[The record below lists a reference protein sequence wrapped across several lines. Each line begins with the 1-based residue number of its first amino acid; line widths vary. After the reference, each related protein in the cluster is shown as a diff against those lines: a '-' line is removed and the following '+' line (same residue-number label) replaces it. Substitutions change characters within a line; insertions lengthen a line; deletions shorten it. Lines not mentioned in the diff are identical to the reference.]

1 MTELLLERRSPLWL
15 IVAIVTLSFLVLCL
29 AYFHFH
35 TNGDKKSLTVAIP
48 PTPVVSVCN
57 ELAPGMKRIGA
68 SPGDR
73 YMLQFDIPVNEV
85 RVREGVTD
93 APPIVYGFDIGPRVG
108 ESLLVISYGPQSNYL
123 IVDRERA
130 SSTRIV
136 KRIIVDDQGRSV
148 GEDDWGYLD
157 PERRWR
163 RARFQGWVQ
172 AEYGFVNEK
181 EAALFDQIINSACL
195 LPGPG

>member
-1 MTELLLERRSPLWL
+1 MTELLLERRSPLRL
-15 IVAIVTLSFLVLCL
+15 IVAIVTLSLLVLCL
-29 AYFHFH
+29 AYFHFQVP
-35 TNGDKKSLTVAIP
+35 GEKKSLTVASP
-48 PTPVVSVCN
+48 PIPVVSVCR

-93 APPIVYGFDIGPRVG
+93 APPIVYGFDISLRVG
-108 ESLLVISYGPQSNYL
+108 ESLLVISYGPQSNYPT
-123 IVDRERA
+123 VDRERA
-130 SSTRIV
+130 SSTRTV
-136 KRIIVDDQGRSV
+136 KRIVVDDQGRSV

-172 AEYGFVNEK
+172 AEYGLVNEK
-181 EAALFDQIINSACL
+181 DAVLFDQIINSACL
-195 LPGPG
+195 VPR